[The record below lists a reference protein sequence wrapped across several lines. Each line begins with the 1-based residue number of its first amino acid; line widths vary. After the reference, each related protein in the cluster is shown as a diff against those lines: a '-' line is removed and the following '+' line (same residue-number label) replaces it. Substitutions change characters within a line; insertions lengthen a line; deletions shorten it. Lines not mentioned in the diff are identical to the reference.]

1 MEKWINIYY
10 SCDIMGHYG
19 IPMKHGYG
27 PWDITWYY
35 GIFFLWEY
43 IWQNNASRIYFLYGM
58 SKRENIR
65 QNTASLYLLR
75 CAEETTAYCTW
86 EYMWEYVYIHI
97 MQYYTTFRSS
107 WTYIGN
113 IGCILMGIHLELYLA
128 ESIQFTVHINIGNY
142 YMIIYVGENIYY
154 THVKYYIHGCEK
166 YKYAILGNR
175 YNTIPY
181 YIQNSWTYIGT
192 TLMYIF
198 GNQFGNIYLIYICI
212 CINTILH
219 WNFINI
225 YGKLDVG
232 FMGLIM

>member
-1 MEKWINIYY
+1 M
-10 SCDIMGHYG
+10 D
-19 IPMKHGYG
+19 KH
-27 PWDITWYY
+27 ILFMWYY
-35 GIFFLWEY
+35 GTLWDTYETWLWAMGYYMILWDLFLWEY
-43 IWQNNASRIYFLYGM
+43 IWQNNASQIYFLYGM
-58 SKRENIR
+58 NKRENIR

-75 CAEETTAYCTW
+75 CAEETTAYYTW
-86 EYMWEYVYIHI
+86 EYMWEYVYMHI

-113 IGCILMGIHLELYLA
+113 IGCILMGIHLEIYLA